1 MKYLITGGAG
11 FMGSNFIKH
20 ILKTQ
25 PDAAI
30 LNLDK
35 LTYAGNLDNLK
46 EIENNPRYTFHKGDI
61 TSHEDVVK
69 AFEQCEPDI
78 VVNFAAETH
87 VDRSIMDPSA
97 FVMTDVIGTHTLLET
112 AKKQGIKKYIQIS
125 TDEVYGHIE
134 GEGEF
139 TEETPFAP
147 RSPYSAS
154 KAGAD
159 HLVQSYFTTYGL
171 PTIVTHSCN
180 VYGYNQHPE
189 KFMPL
194 FITNLLEGKK
204 VPLYGDG
211 QQVREYIFIDDY
223 CRALA
228 HIIQHGAIGD
238 AYNISAGHSMKN
250 KDVALLILRALDKD
264 ESSLV
269 HVNDRP
275 GHDIKYI
282 VNADKLKALGWQPQM
297 SFEDGLQKTIDWYKN
312 NDWHWKKV
320 KQSPEFI
327 DYYTRQYPNL

>member
-1 MKYLITGGAG
+1 MRYLITGGAG

-25 PDAAI
+25 PDASV

-35 LTYAGNLDNLK
+35 LTYAGNVDNVK
-46 EIENNPRYTFHKGDI
+46 EVENDPRYTFQKGDI
-61 TSHEDVVK
+61 TNREDVES
-69 AFEQCEPDI
+69 AFSYQPDV

-87 VDRSIMDPSA
+87 VDRSIMDPAA
-97 FVMTDVIGTHTLLET
+97 FVMTDVIGTHTLLEA
-112 AKKQGIKKYIQIS
+112 AKKYKVEKYIQIS

-134 GEGEF
+134 GEGYF
-139 TEETPFAP
+139 TEDTPFRP

-180 VYGYNQHPE
+180 VYGPHQHPE

-228 HIIQHGAIGD
+228 HIITHGTIGE

-250 KDVALLILRALDKD
+250 KDVALMIISALGKD
-264 ESSLV
+264 ESSIV

-275 GHDIKYI
+275 GHDVKYA
-282 VNADKLKALGWQPQM
+282 VNADKLKALGWNPEFD
-297 SFEDGLQKTIDWYKN
+297 FEQGLQKKIQWYKEN
-312 NDWHWKKV
+312 EWHWKKV
-320 KQSPEFI
+320 KQSPEFV
-327 DYYTRQYPNL
+327 DYYKRQYPDLV